1 MLLTLKDAVVVQQ
14 LFKHILHH
22 ILSIG
27 CAAAIMHR
35 SAVDGVA
42 VTLHRQGKN
51 FVSGQLSHCYKL
63 SLDARKRA
71 SRWNVCGSHG
81 DVHSIY
87 GSASPIIAEQ
97 NPVPSIFCVPDAP
110 AARHVHVL
118 RRELDILPVYRSVYH
133 GIAKRKRGEPFLIYR
148 PFAAAPA
155 ARRERSQPWG
165 GAASICRLCC
175 APVSAPVRQGRCQS
189 PSRPAWS
196 IAG

>member
-1 MLLTLKDAVVVQQ
+1 MD
-14 LFKHILHH
+14 H

-51 FVSGQLSHCYKL
+51 FVSGQLSHCINSPWMPGSGL
-63 SLDARKRA
+63 LDGMFVVLTGTFTQYTAQHPRLLQNKTRFLPFF
-71 SRWNVCGSHG
+71 VCRTHRT
-81 DVHSIY
+81 
-87 GSASPIIAEQ
+87 
-97 NPVPSIFCVPDAP
+97 
-110 AARHVHVL
+110 ARHVHVL
-118 RRELDILPVYRSVYH
+118 RQRLDILPVYRSVYH
-133 GIAKRKRGEPFLIYR
+133 GIAKSKRGEPFLIYR

>member
-1 MLLTLKDAVVVQQ
+1 MNFIRKS
-14 LFKHILHH
+14 LFIKFCYFCMVFTDLHTKVARSGMYCKKY
-22 ILSIG
+22 II
-27 CAAAIMHR
+27 C
-35 SAVDGVA
+35 SAVP
-42 VTLHRQGKN
+42 L
-51 FVSGQLSHCYKL
+51 YKL

-110 AARHVHVL
+110 DRKVCPRSPTEVGYPVG
-118 RRELDILPVYRSVYH
+118 LPVSIPRNRRKE
-133 GIAKRKRGEPFLIYR
+133 KREIPLLIYR
-148 PFAAAPA
+148 PFAARPA
-155 ARRERSQPWG
+155 ARRERSRPWG
-165 GAASICRLCC
+165 GAASICRRRC
-175 APVSAPVRQGRCQS
+175 APASAPVRRGRCRW

>member
-1 MLLTLKDAVVVQQ
+1 MY
-14 LFKHILHH
+14 
-22 ILSIG
+22 
-27 CAAAIMHR
+27 R

-42 VTLHRQGKN
+42 VTLHRQGKY

-81 DVHSIY
+81 DVHLIY

-97 NPVPSIFCVPDAP
+97 NPVPSIFVYRTHRT
-110 AARHVHVL
+110 ARHVHVL
-118 RRELDILPVYRSVYH
+118 RQRLDILSVYRSVYH
-133 GIAKRKRGEPFLIYR
+133 GIAKSKRGGGCSFFIYR

-155 ARRERSQPWG
+155 ARRERSRPWG
-165 GAASICRLCC
+165 DVASICHRCC
-175 APVSAPVRQGRCQS
+175 APVSAPVRRGRCRWL
-189 PSRPAWS
+189 PRPAWS